1 MEERMIKR
9 TRIWAWFVVLL
20 LLLTPLAGCSGD
32 DGSDGNRAETAAKGK
47 NEKPIDGS
55 FVGEVSR
62 TKAFIAVVAL
72 PAERK
77 EDKRGVQ
84 VFITDGRRLSEW
96 FSGTIRDNSFVAKS
110 ADGDAE
116 ARGDLSKDS
125 VTGSVEL
132 ADGKKVNYKASRPG
146 GATGFYDLTI
156 SAKGKLRGASAAGL
170 GVKGEITLGRSGTG
184 MLRLADGGRVKLAV
198 APSAAADG
206 VPLRGGQ
213 VRLIV
218 LAGEEVR
225 GVGKSRP
232 TEDRRTSDFFI
243 RSA

>member
-9 TRIWAWFVVLL
+9 TRIWAWFVVLV
-20 LLLTPLAGCSGD
+20 LLLTPLAGCGDD
-32 DGSDGNRAETAAKGK
+32 DGSEGIRAETAAKGK

-77 EDKRGVQ
+77 EATRGVQ
-84 VFITDGRRLSEW
+84 VFLTDGRRLSEW

-116 ARGDLSKDS
+116 AKGDLSKDS
-125 VTGSVEL
+125 ATGSVEL
-132 ADGKKVNYKASRPG
+132 ADGKKVRYKANRPG

-170 GVKGEITLGRSGTG
+170 GVKGEITLGSGTG
-184 MLRLADGGRVKLAV
+184 MLRLADGGRVKFDLSE
-198 APSAAADG
+198 SAAADG
-206 VPLRGGQ
+206 VPLRGGR

-218 LAGEEVR
+218 LADGQVR

-232 TEDRRTSDFFI
+232 AQEGRAFFI